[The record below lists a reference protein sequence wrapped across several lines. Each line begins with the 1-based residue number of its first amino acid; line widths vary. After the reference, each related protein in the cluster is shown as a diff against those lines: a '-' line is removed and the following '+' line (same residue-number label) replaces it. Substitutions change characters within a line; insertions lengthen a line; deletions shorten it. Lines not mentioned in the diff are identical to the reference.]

1 MIGRTEESVTG
12 RGKMALERSR
22 YVNEIEDVRIFD
34 RISTGFL
41 SHSLRKSNPAQPRTT
56 IVLSP
61 YHRYTL
67 IKTLGNETVD
77 EHHVI

>member
-22 YVNEIEDVRIFD
+22 YVNEIEDMRIFD

-41 SHSLRKSNPAQPRTT
+41 SHSLRKSKYQPNPRPTDPITVSPIYVDQDIGQPK
-56 IVLSP
+56 L
-61 YHRYTL
+61 
-67 IKTLGNETVD
+67 
-77 EHHVI
+77 